1 MASDLIATGTRA
13 ILVIDNCP
21 PAIHR
26 QLSNIARSAG
36 RTISVVT
43 IEYDIREDQPE
54 GTDVFTLDTSSPE
67 LIEKLIEKRAPQL
80 SQVDRKTIADS
91 SGGNARVAL
100 ALASTVGKNETVAGL
115 SDAELFTRLF
125 QQRNNPDAN
134 LLSIAQVCS
143 LVYSFEGERLDGDES
158 ELPILGGLVNKS
170 VADVFAVVAELRQRH
185 LVQARG
191 PWRAVLPHAIANRLA
206 TAALQRI
213 PRENLLS
220 TMVERAPPRLLRSFS
235 RRLGY
240 LNSSK
245 EAQDIVEGWLAPNG
259 LLADVANLDELG
271 RAMFENIAPVAPSA
285 VLSAMENALADTADI
300 TLSKCERFVR
310 LLRSLAYDAGYFAR
324 AVMLLTRFA
333 RLHRDDHSNDNAA
346 SAFGSLFYVVLSG
359 THAPIGMR
367 LVVAEGLLRST
378 DTAKQTLGVAA
389 LEAMLNTV
397 SISD

>member
-1 MASDLIATGTRA
+1 MPDEFSG
-13 ILVIDNCP
+13 
-21 PAIHR
+21 
-26 QLSNIARSAG
+26 
-36 RTISVVT
+36 
-43 IEYDIREDQPE
+43 
-54 GTDVFTLDTSSPE
+54 LDTSSPE

-285 VLSAMENALADTADI
+285 VLSAMENTLADTADI

-310 LLRSLAYDAGYFAR
+310 LLRSLAYDAEYFCARCDAADAVRPTAPRRSFERQRSKCLWIPLLRCAVRHAR
-324 AVMLLTRFA
+324 ADWDALGSRRGSVAFDGYRQAIA
-333 RLHRDDHSNDNAA
+333 RCRRAGGNA
-346 SAFGSLFYVVLSG
+346 
-359 THAPIGMR
+359 
-367 LVVAEGLLRST
+367 
-378 DTAKQTLGVAA
+378 
-389 LEAMLNTV
+389 
-397 SISD
+397 